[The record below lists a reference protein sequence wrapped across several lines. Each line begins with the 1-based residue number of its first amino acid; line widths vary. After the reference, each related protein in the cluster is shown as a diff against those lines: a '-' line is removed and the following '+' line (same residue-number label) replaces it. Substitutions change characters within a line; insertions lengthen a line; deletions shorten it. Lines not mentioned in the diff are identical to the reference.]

1 MQGSGAGDAS
11 CGERPTQFYLRF
23 LDKAE
28 DGHPFVNRH
37 FLSVISGHAMCSV
50 MLCDSAPSPALR
62 W

>member
-28 DGHPFVNRH
+28 DGHPFSQQTFLERH
-37 FLSVISGHAMCSV
+37 LRACHVLG
-50 MLCDSAPSPALR
+50 DAL
-62 W
+62 